1 MTSPLPRR
9 YRATLAGCCALAT
22 ASAGL
27 LLAAPAGAA
36 APPTAQSAHGAASSS
51 AQYPDYAPTPPMGWN
66 DWSYYQCGE
75 NEQIVLANA
84 RALVSSGL
92 AAKGYNTVTIDDCWM
107 APNRDSAGNL
117 VADPTKFPDGMAY
130 VGRQLH
136 AMGLKFGI
144 YEDAGTSTCGGYPGS
159 EGHWQQDAD
168 LFASWGVDYVKLDGC
183 NVPTPA
189 GETDE
194 QAYHATY
201 AAMSQALL
209 DSGRKMVFSISAPA
223 YFEGTSAWDSVIG
236 WSAQLGNLWREGDD
250 IALGQESG
258 DAKWSSILNNYSYNV
273 GLADLQSPGRW
284 NDPDFLLAGDSG
296 LTQDEIQSQVSLW
309 AMMAAPL
316 ISSTDL
322 TELSPGA
329 LAALGNKDVIAVD
342 QDPLGVQGRIVAQ
355 GTGYDVLSKPLAGGD
370 RAVALFNS
378 SDSAQTITVSARTAG
393 FAAGSSF
400 ALRNLVTKAVT
411 QTTGTIS
418 ADVPPHAT
426 VIYRVSPGAGRTL
439 PPATAITWQDVSTT
453 ASPSTYL
460 VTLDD
465 LGSARLSDVRLKVTA
480 PKGWTVTPA
489 GTRLRA
495 ADPGVAGYTLVTVKG
510 PKNPAPGTTVTAI
523 TATASYRAGAAG
535 AGTVSGQQTITSVV
549 PYPTLASAFNNTGVT
564 SESAPTPGDFDSTGD
579 SYSAEALATE
589 AGVTPGS
596 TVSANGLSFTWP
608 AAAAGTPDNVAAAGE
623 EITLSGKGSSLA
635 FLGSETGAVEGPVV
649 VTYTDGSTSTGQ
661 LGFPN
666 WCCTPP
672 NAYGAQVAITTDHRD
687 TPTGPANYGISYQ
700 VFSNTVPLTAGK
712 TVQSV
717 TLPNQPAIHLFALSV
732 TP

>member
-1 MTSPLPRR
+1 MTPPVSRPF
-9 YRATLAGCCALAT
+9 RATLAGCCALAT

-27 LLAAPAGAA
+27 LFAAPARAA
-36 APPTAQSAHGAASSS
+36 APAAAHPATTAAAP
-51 AQYPDYAPTPPMGWN
+51 YPNYAPTPPMGWN

-75 NEQIVLANA
+75 NEQIVLDNA

-107 APNRDSAGNL
+107 SADRDASGDL
-117 VADPTKFPDGMAY
+117 VADPSKFPDGMAY

-144 YEDAGTSTCGGYPGS
+144 YEDAGSSTCGGYPGS
-159 EGHWQQDAD
+159 QDHWQQDAD

-183 NVPTPA
+183 NVATPS

-194 QAYHATY
+194 QAYYATY
-201 AAMSQALL
+201 AAMSKALL
-209 DSGRKMVFSISAPA
+209 DSGRTMVFSISAPA

-258 DAKWSSILNNYSYNV
+258 ADKWSSILDNYGYNV
-273 GLADLQSPGRW
+273 GLADLQRPGRW

-322 TELSPGA
+322 TRLSPGA

-342 QDPLGVQGRIVAQ
+342 QDPLGLQGRIVAQ
-355 GTGYDVLSKPLAGGD
+355 GTGYDVLSKPLTGGD

-378 SDSAQTITVSARTAG
+378 SDSAQTVTTSAKAAG
-393 FAAGSSF
+393 LPAGSSF
-400 ALRNLVTKAVT
+400 ELKNLLTKAVT
-411 QTTGTIS
+411 RTTGTIA

-426 VIYRVSPGAGRTL
+426 VIYRVSPGGGRDVQ
-439 PPATAITWQDVSTT
+439 PATAITWQNVSTVT
-453 ASPSTYL
+453 DPSTYL

-465 LGSARLSDVRLKVTA
+465 LGPTRLSDVRLTVTA

-489 GTRLRA
+489 SDRLRKVH
-495 ADPGVAGYTLVTVKG
+495 PGAAGYTVVSVKG
-510 PKNPAPGTTVTAI
+510 PRNAAPGTTVTAV
-523 TATASYRAGAAG
+523 TATGSYRAGKAG
-535 AGTVSGQQTITSVV
+535 AGSVSGQQTITSVV
-549 PYPTLASAFNNTGVT
+549 PYPTLASAFNNVGVT
-564 SESAPTPGDFDSTGD
+564 SESAPAPGNFDSTGD

-596 TVSANGLSFTWP
+596 TISAHGLTFTWP
-608 AAAAGTPDNVAAAGE
+608 TAAAGTPDNVAATGE
-623 EITLSGKGSSLA
+623 QITLDGKGSSLA
-635 FLGSETGAVEGPVV
+635 FLGSETGAVSGTVL

-672 NAYGAQVAITTDHRD
+672 DAYGAQVALTTDHRD

-717 TLPNQPAIHLFALSV
+717 TLPDQPAIHLFALSV
-732 TP
+732 AP

>member
-1 MTSPLPRR
+1 VTSPLHRR
-9 YRATLAGCCALAT
+9 YRASLAGCCALAT

-27 LLAAPAGAA
+27 LFAVPANAA
-36 APPTAQSAHGAASSS
+36 ANPTAPQTAHNAATG
-51 AQYPDYAPTPPMGWN
+51 AQYPDYSPTPPMGWN
-66 DWSYYQCGE
+66 DWSYFQCGE

-84 RALVSSGL
+84 RALVTSGL

-107 APNRDSAGNL
+107 APSRDAAGDL

-130 VGRQLH
+130 VGQQLH

-159 EGHWQQDAD
+159 EGHWTQDAD
-168 LFASWGVDYVKLDGC
+168 LFAKWGVDYVKLDGC

-194 QAYHATY
+194 QAYYATY
-201 AAMSQALL
+201 SAMSQALL
-209 DSGRKMVFSISAPA
+209 HSGRTMVFSISAPA
-223 YFEGTSAWDSVIG
+223 YFEGTSDWDSVIG

-258 DAKWSSILNNYSYNV
+258 DAKWSSILDNYGYNV

-322 TELSPGA
+322 TKLSAGA
-329 LAALGNKDVIAVD
+329 LAALGNKDIIAVD
-342 QDPLGVQGRIVAQ
+342 QDPLGIQGRPVAQ
-355 GTGYDVLSKPLAGGD
+355 GTGYNILSKPLTGGD

-378 SDSAQTITVSARTAG
+378 SDSAQTVTVSARTAG
-393 FAAGSSF
+393 FAKGSSF
-400 ALRNLVTKAVT
+400 ELKNLVTKAVT

-426 VIYRVSPGAGRTL
+426 VIYRVSPGGNRQVS
-439 PPATAITWQDVSTT
+439 PATAITWQDVSTST
-453 ASPSTYL
+453 TPSTYL
-460 VTLDD
+460 VSLNDY
-465 LGSARLSDVRLKVTA
+465 GSARLSDARLSVRA
-480 PKGWTVTPA
+480 PKGWTVTA
-489 GTRLRA
+489 DTALRRKVHSGA
-495 ADPGVAGYTLVTVKG
+495 AAYEVVTLKAPENAV
-510 PKNPAPGTTVTAI
+510 PGTTVSTI
-523 TATASYRAGAAG
+523 TATADYRAGSAG
-535 AGTVSGQQTITSVV
+535 VGSVSGTQTITSVV
-549 PYPTLASAFNNTGVT
+549 PYPTLAAAFNNVGVT
-564 SESAPTPGDFDSTGD
+564 SESDPAPGNLDSTGD
-579 SYSAEALATE
+579 SYSADALSAE

-608 AAAAGTPDNVAAAGE
+608 TAAAGSPDNVAASGE
-623 EITLSGKGSSLA
+623 EVTLAGTGSSLA
-635 FLGSETGAVEGPVV
+635 FLGSETGAVSGPVTV
-649 VTYTDGSTSTGQ
+649 SYTDGTTSTGQ

-666 WCCTPP
+666 WCCTPD
-672 NAYGAQVAITTDHRD
+672 NAYGALVALTTDHRD
-687 TPTGPANYGISYQ
+687 TPTGPADYGTSYQ
-700 VFSNTVPLTAGK
+700 VFSNTIPLTAGK
-712 TVQSV
+712 TVRSV
-717 TLPNQPAIHLFALSV
+717 TLPNQPAIHVFALSI

>member
-1 MTSPLPRR
+1 MTSPIHRR
-9 YRATLAGCCALAT
+9 FRATLAISCALAT

-27 LLAAPAGAA
+27 LLATPASAAPAAGT
-36 APPTAQSAHGAASSS
+36 TAGPG
-51 AQYPDYAPTPPMGWN
+51 QYPNYSPTPPMGWN

-84 RALVSSGL
+84 HALVTSGL
-92 AAKGYNTVTIDDCWM
+92 AAKGYKTVTIDDCWM
-107 APNRDSAGNL
+107 APSRDSAGNL

-130 VGRQLH
+130 VGQQLH
-136 AMGLKFGI
+136 KLGLKFGI
-144 YEDAGTSTCGGYPGS
+144 YEDAGTETCGGYPGS
-159 EGHWQQDAD
+159 ENHWQQDAD
-168 LFASWGVDYVKLDGC
+168 LFAKWGVDYVKLDGC
-183 NVPTPA
+183 NVPTPS

-194 QAYHATY
+194 QAYYATY
-201 AAMSQALL
+201 SAMSQALL
-209 DSGRKMVFSISAPA
+209 HSGRKMVFSISAPA
-223 YFEGTSAWDSVIG
+223 YFEGTPDWDTVIK

-258 DAKWSSILNNYSYNV
+258 GAKWSSILDNYSYNV

-309 AMMAAPL
+309 AMMAAPM

-322 TELSPGA
+322 TKLSPGA

-355 GTGYDVLSKPLAGGD
+355 GTGYDVLAKPLAGGD

-378 SDSAQTITVSARTAG
+378 SDSARTITTTAA
-393 FAAGSSF
+393 AAGLGKGSSYQ
-400 ALRNLVTKAVT
+400 LRNLVTKAVT

-426 VIYRVSPGAGRTL
+426 VIYRVGRGGSGKL
-439 PPATAITWQDVSTT
+439 QPATAITWQDISTT
-453 ASPSTYL
+453 AKPSTYL
-460 VTLDD
+460 VSLNDY
-465 LGSARLSDVRLKVTA
+465 GSARLSDVRLSVSA
-480 PKGWTVTPA
+480 PKGWTVSPVT
-489 GTRLRA
+489 TRLGDVGKGA
-495 ADPGVAGYTLVTVKG
+495 AAYAVVSLKG
-510 PKNPAPGTTVTAI
+510 PKNAAPGTTVTAI
-523 TATASYRAGAAG
+523 TATARYRAGSAG
-535 AGTVSGQQTITSVV
+535 AGQVGGEQTITSTV
-549 PYPTLASAFNNTGVT
+549 PYPTLAAAFNNVGVT
-564 SESAPTPGDFDSTGD
+564 SESAPAPGNFDSTGD
-579 SYSAEALATE
+579 SYSAQALAT

-596 TVSANGLSFTWP
+596 TVSANGLSFSWP
-608 AAAAGTPDNVAAAGE
+608 TAAAGTADNVAASGE
-623 EITLSGKGSSLA
+623 QVTLTGTGSSLA
-635 FLGSETGAVEGPVV
+635 FLGSETGAVSAPVV

-672 NAYGAQVAITTDHRD
+672 TAYGAQVAITTDHRD
-687 TPTGPANYGISYQ
+687 TPTGPANFGISYQ

-712 TVQSV
+712 TVRSV
-717 TLPNQPAIHLFALSV
+717 TLPNQPAIHLFALSI

>member
-1 MTSPLPRR
+1 MTPPNRR
-9 YRATLAGCCALAT
+9 RLRAALAAGCAVAT

-27 LLAAPAGAA
+27 LLTTPAAAA
-36 APPTAQSAHGAASSS
+36 APSDAPTASAT
-51 AQYPDYAPTPPMGWN
+51 QYPNYAPTPPMGWN

-75 NEQIVLANA
+75 TEQNVLANA
-84 RALVSSGL
+84 HALVASGL
-92 AAKGYNTVTIDDCWM
+92 AAKGYKTVTIDDCWM
-107 APNRDSAGNL
+107 SKTRDSAGNL
-117 VADPTKFPDGMAY
+117 VPDPTTFPDGMAY
-130 VGRQLH
+130 VGQQLH
-136 AMGLKFGI
+136 KLGLKFGI

-168 LFASWGVDYVKLDGC
+168 LFAAWGVDYVKLDGC
-183 NVPTPA
+183 NVPTPS

-194 QAYHATY
+194 QAYYATY
-201 AAMSQALL
+201 SAMSKALL

-258 DAKWSSILNNYSYNV
+258 AAKWSSIMDNYGYNV

-296 LTQDEIQSQVSLW
+296 LSQDEIQSQVSLW
-309 AMMAAPL
+309 SMMAAPL

-322 TELSPGA
+322 TQLSPGA

-342 QDPLGVQGRIVAQ
+342 QDRLGVQGRIVGQ
-355 GTGYDVLSKPLAGGD
+355 GTGYDVLSKALAGGD

-378 SDSAQTITVSARTAG
+378 SDSAQTITTTAAAAG
-393 FAAGSSF
+393 FGKGSSYQ
-400 ALRNLVTKAVT
+400 LKDLVTKAVT
-411 QTTGTIS
+411 QTTGTIA

-426 VIYRVSPGAGRTL
+426 VIYRVSTGGSRKAQ
-439 PPATAITWQDVSTT
+439 PATTITWHDVST
-453 ASPSTYL
+453 AAAPDTYAVSL
-460 VTLDD
+460 ADH
-465 LGSARLSDVRLKVTA
+465 GSAPLSDVRLSVSA
-480 PKGWTVTPA
+480 PKGWTVSPA
-489 GTRLRA
+489 SARLGTVR
-495 ADPGVAGYTLVTVKG
+495 PGATASVLVSLKG
-510 PKNPAPGTTVTAI
+510 PDNAAPGTTVAAI
-523 TATASYRAGAAG
+523 TATARYRAAS
-535 AGTVSGQQTITSVV
+535 AGTGQVGGQQTITSTV
-549 PYPTLASAFNNTGVT
+549 PYPTLSAGFNNVGVT
-564 SESAPTPGDFDSTGD
+564 SESAPAPGGFDSTGD
-579 SYSAEALATE
+579 SYSAEALAT

-596 TVSANGLSFTWP
+596 KVSANGLSFDWP
-608 AAAAGTPDNVAAAGE
+608 TSAAGTPDNVAASGE
-623 EITLSGKGSSLA
+623 EVTLTGQGSSLA
-635 FLGSETGAVEGPVV
+635 FLGSETGAVSAPVV
-649 VTYTDGSTSTGQ
+649 VTYTDGTTSTGQ

-672 NAYGAQVAITTDHRD
+672 TAYGAQVAITTDHRD
-687 TPTGPANYGISYQ
+687 TPAGPANFGTSYQ

>member
-1 MTSPLPRR
+1 MTPPTLRR
-9 YRATLAGCCALAT
+9 FRAGLAGGCALAT

-27 LLAAPAGAA
+27 LLATPATAAPADT
-36 APPTAQSAHGAASSS
+36 PTASAG
-51 AQYPDYAPTPPMGWN
+51 QYPNYAPTPPMGWN

-84 RALVSSGL
+84 HALVSSGL

-107 APNRDSAGNL
+107 APQRDSSGNL

-130 VGRQLH
+130 VGQQLH
-136 AMGLKFGI
+136 KLGLKFGI

-159 EGHWQQDAD
+159 ENYWQQDAD
-168 LFASWGVDYVKLDGC
+168 LFAKWGVDYVKLDGC
-183 NVPTPA
+183 NVPTPS

-194 QAYHATY
+194 QAYYATY
-201 AAMSQALL
+201 SAMSKALL

-223 YFEGTSAWDSVIG
+223 YFEGTSAWDSVIT

-258 DAKWSSILNNYSYNV
+258 GAKWSSIMDNYSYNV

-309 AMMAAPL
+309 SMMAAPL

-322 TELSPGA
+322 TQLSPGA
-329 LAALGNKDVIAVD
+329 LAALGNKDIIAVD

-355 GTGYDVLSKPLAGGD
+355 GTGYDVLAKPLAGGD

-378 SDSAQTITVSARTAG
+378 SDSAQTITTTTAAAG
-393 FAAGSSF
+393 FGKGSSYQ
-400 ALRNLVTKAVT
+400 LKNLVTKAVT

-426 VIYRVSPGAGRTL
+426 VIYRVSGGSSRKL
-439 PPATAITWQDVSTT
+439 QPATAITWQDVSTT
-453 ASPSTYL
+453 ARPGTYL
-460 VTLDD
+460 VS
-465 LGSARLSDVRLKVTA
+465 LGDYGSSRLSDVRLSVSA
-480 PKGWTVTPA
+480 PKGWKVSPVT
-489 GTRLRA
+489 TRPGGVRPGA
-495 ADPGVAGYTLVTVKG
+495 AAYAVVTLKA
-510 PKNPAPGTTVTAI
+510 PRNAAPGTTVAAI
-523 TATASYRAGAAG
+523 TATATYRAGAAG
-535 AGTVSGQQTITSVV
+535 AGRVSGQQTITSVV
-549 PYPTLASAFNNTGVT
+549 PYPTLAAAFNNVGVT
-564 SESAPTPGDFDSTGD
+564 SESAPTPGNFDSTGD
-579 SYSAEALATE
+579 SYSAEALAT

-596 TVSANGLSFTWP
+596 TVTANGLSFSWP
-608 AAAAGTPDNVAAAGE
+608 TAGAGTPDNVAASGE
-623 EITLSGKGSSLA
+623 EVTLGGQGSSLA
-635 FLGSETGAVEGPVV
+635 FLGSETGAVAAPVV
-649 VTYTDGSTSTGQ
+649 VTYTDGTTSTGQ

-672 NAYGAQVAITTDHRD
+672 TAYGAQVAITTDHRD